1 MKKST
6 SSSTGKSRGKQAEQ
20 QKLTEMKAALQL
32 IHFSGSNDSN
42 IQDNDA
48 ESGSKLLVRDEEG
61 HHVQQGII
69 SKKKKIKFRSI
80 IDLYKCTD
88 RLSPVEDE
96 YNWSS
101 PAGKIPN
108 TDISQRTNKKNA
120 KILKYYP
127 EVNSDG
133 EMMDKNGCVNKR
145 KFRPIADIYESTKPV
160 GRNKNKH

>member
-48 ESGSKLLVRDEEG
+48 GSGSKLPVRDEEG
-61 HHVQQGII
+61 HHVKKGI
-69 SKKKKIKFRSI
+69 SKKKKIKFHSI
-80 IDLYKCTD
+80 TDLYKCTD

-96 YNWSS
+96 YNLSF

-108 TDISQRTNKKNA
+108 TDISVKELTKRMQ
-120 KILKYYP
+120 KY
-127 EVNSDG
+127 
-133 EMMDKNGCVNKR
+133 
-145 KFRPIADIYESTKPV
+145 
-160 GRNKNKH
+160 